1 MSKSSAAPFPRDRE
15 TLPLSRR
22 TEQRLANMARF
33 TRQVASS
40 SIGYDEKSMA
50 MESAVHALGQLLV
63 AQLREMESRSESP

>member
-1 MSKSSAAPFPRDRE
+1 MSKSSAVPSPKNGE

-22 TEQRLANMARF
+22 TEQRLASMARF

-40 SIGYDEKSMA
+40 SIGYDEKSLA

-63 AQLREMESRSESP
+63 AQLREMESRSETP